1 MIVTRF
7 FSITYC
13 SYSLSGTDFT
23 IDNTTG
29 ILRTNAIFSERVG
42 DVISV
47 VVTASDQE
55 VATSRSVN
63 EIVVISIVNND
74 YLLLIVVDDTVEKTL
89 LCLDELIA
97 KLIEITSFQVT
108 R

>member
-1 MIVTRF
+1 MYIIN
-7 FSITYC
+7 SITYC

-29 ILRTNAIFSERVG
+29 TLRTNAIFSGRVG

-55 VATSRSVN
+55 VATRRSATETV
-63 EIVVISIVNND
+63 IISIVDND
-74 YLLLIVVDDTVEKTL
+74 YLLVIVVDDTVEKTQ
-89 LCLDELIA
+89 LCIDELVA

-108 R
+108 